1 MRSLTILIVTV
12 KHENFKT
19 CDQSGFCKRNR
30 QFADTAAAA
39 PKSWTS
45 PYTIDPTTIKF
56 ANGELHATVVKTL
69 NEDAE
74 KVQLPLTV
82 TFLESGVARVSLD
95 EAKRQKGDITLR
107 HDSKVRKERYNEA
120 GKWALVGG
128 LKVAD
133 GAALSENAED
143 GYTKVFYGDGSKH
156 QAIIR
161 HAPFGIEFQR
171 DGETQVKFNERGLL
185 NLEHWRPKIEKPAE
199 EKKEG
204 EEEKADEQ
212 KQAEPAGED
221 ESTWWD
227 ESFGGN
233 TDSKPRGP
241 EAVALDITFPGYEHV
256 FGIPEHATRLSLK
269 TTRYEALHKHKVYI
283 LIRFQGWRRSLHRT
297 LPPVQ
302 CRCLRVR
309 DGQSDDALRSYTLHA
324 SSP

>member
-1 MRSLTILIVTV
+1 V

-30 QFADTAAAA
+30 QFADAATASSA
-39 PKSWTS
+39 WTS
-45 PYTIDPTTIKF
+45 PYTVDPATIAFKD
-56 ANGELHATVVKTL
+56 GELHATVLKTTG
-69 NEDAE
+69 NGAE
-74 KVQLPLTV
+74 KVELPLTV
-82 TFLESGVARVSLD
+82 TFLDSGVARVTLD

-107 HDSKVRKERYNEA
+107 HDSKARKERYNEA

-133 GAALSENAED
+133 GAALSEKAEA

-156 QAIIR
+156 QAVIR

-185 NLEHWRPKIEKPAE
+185 NLEHWRQKTEKPAE
-199 EKKEG
+199 EKTEG
-204 EEEKADEQ
+204 EEETKEEE
-212 KQAEPAGED
+212 KKEEVAGED

-241 EAVALDITFPGYEHV
+241 EAIALDITFPGYEHV

-269 TTRYEALHKHKVYI
+269 TTR
-283 LIRFQGWRRSLHRT
+283 
-297 LPPVQ
+297 
-302 CRCLRVR
+302 
-309 DGQSDDALRSYTLHA
+309 
-324 SSP
+324 

>member
-1 MRSLTILIVTV
+1 V

-19 CDQSGFCKRNR
+19 CDQAGFCKRNR
-30 QFADTAAAA
+30 QFADAAAA
-39 PKSWTS
+39 TSAWTS
-45 PYTIDPTTIKF
+45 PYAVDPATIAFKD
-56 ANGELHATVVKTL
+56 GVLHATVLKTTG
-69 NEDAE
+69 NGADTVE
-74 KVQLPLTV
+74 LPLTV
-82 TFLESGVARVSLD
+82 TFLDSGVARVTLD

-107 HDSKVRKERYNEA
+107 HDSKARKQRYDEA

-133 GAALSENAED
+133 GAALSEQAEA
-143 GYTKVFYGDGSKH
+143 GYTKVFYGQGSKH
-156 QAIIR
+156 QAVIR

-185 NLEHWRPKIEKPAE
+185 NLEHWRQKTEKPAE

-204 EEEKADEQ
+204 EDGTEQDETKEEA
-212 KQAEPAGED
+212 AGED

-241 EAVALDITFPGYEHV
+241 EAIALDITFPGYEHV

-269 TTRYEALHKHKVYI
+269 TTR
-283 LIRFQGWRRSLHRT
+283 
-297 LPPVQ
+297 
-302 CRCLRVR
+302 
-309 DGQSDDALRSYTLHA
+309 
-324 SSP
+324 